1 MPENPIENFDYRVGC
16 DDFLLY
22 ELGRL
27 IEEDR
32 ASFDDEDFRR
42 MIEAG
47 VHEHIER
54 RVDIRAQMA
63 RRFRS
68 SGGRLDRTVRAIEN
82 IESTL
87 QDIPEILQS
96 YTAYIFARLESCAE
110 TPPDQRI
117 TGAAEALL
125 ETPGDRAQEEA
136 SIDLLGSIRSA
147 VSARVLAF
155 AVSEPMLDEDL
166 EAKAY
171 QCLRS
176 LWPLSR
182 PYILYSLKPH
192 THEDLPFR
200 WFQLLID
207 CDEPT
212 SVDRILEELLVHGG
226 DADFREDLAALIPL
240 LDKARDP
247 ETEDK
252 ILQVLNSEV
261 TPKPAAGLLQDYL
274 KNSKTPKE
282 RAAGNNPW
290 TNLERAYAANRRY
303 CAAAKLFDEGQKAAA
318 AKALDDLLKEDSEY
332 PLALMLK
339 EML

>member
-1 MPENPIENFDYRVGC
+1 MENFDYQVAC

-32 ASFDDEDFRR
+32 ASFDEEEFQR

-54 RVDIRAQMA
+54 RVEIRAEMA
-63 RRFRS
+63 RRLRS
-68 SGGRLDRTVRAIEN
+68 SGGRPDRMLRAIEN

-87 QDIPEILQS
+87 QDIPEIIQS
-96 YTAYIFARLESCAE
+96 YTAYIFARLEVCSDI
-110 TPPDQRI
+110 PPDERI
-117 TGAAEALL
+117 TGAAESLL
-125 ETPGDRAQEEA
+125 ETAGNRAQEEA
-136 SIDLLGSIRSA
+136 AIELLGSIRSA

-176 LWPLSR
+176 QWPLAR

-212 SVDRILEELLVHGG
+212 AVDRILEELVVHAG
-226 DADFREDLAALIPL
+226 DAYFREDLAALIPL

-252 ILQVLNSEV
+252 ILQVMNSEV
-261 TPKPAAGLLQDYL
+261 TPRPAADLLQEFL
-274 KNSKTPKE
+274 KNSNAQRE

-290 TNLERAYAANRRY
+290 TSLERAYAANRQY
-303 CAAAKLFDEGQKAAA
+303 GAAAKLFDGGQKDAA
-318 AKALDDLLKEDSEY
+318 AKALEALLKVDSQY
-332 PLALMLK
+332 PFALMLK